1 MKKVVYLLILCF
13 TILVGCETIDLIPN
27 TKYAFSVSEKEKI
40 VFAPGNLQYVVSED
54 KWQFAEDQLSYIGK
68 RNFIVDNFM
77 VNFNLFNKIIQKRLK
92 TSKNAVKII

>member
-40 VFAPGNLQYVVSED
+40 VFAPGNLQYVVSKD
-54 KWQFAEDQLSYIGK
+54 DTI
-68 RNFIVDNFM
+68 
-77 VNFNLFNKIIQKRLK
+77 
-92 TSKNAVKII
+92 